1 MKQAVLSWESRSE
14 GEELTAEL
22 VTVSLGKQKC
32 RPGPRFACLKLRVD
46 LSPGEKGLTPHSHI
60 SGLRQ
65 RAPMSCH
72 SPPASSLIAKV
83 GVVFLH
89 PIKLQQD

>member
-32 RPGPRFACLKLRVD
+32 RPGLKLRVD

-65 RAPMSCH
+65 KAPMSCH
-72 SPPASSLIAKV
+72 SPPA
-83 GVVFLH
+83 
-89 PIKLQQD
+89 